1 MKYPINVMCLN
12 HHTPLPNA
20 RTHTHTHP
28 HTLIVKKLSS
38 VKPIPGAKRSGT
50 TALHGSREK
59 EIPPTPLN

>member
-28 HTLIVKKLSS
+28 HTLIVKKTVFRKADSWCQK
-38 VKPIPGAKRSGT
+38 VRNHCFT
-50 TALHGSREK
+50 R
-59 EIPPTPLN
+59 